1 MSLDTSPHRSG
12 ARMLGT
18 LLALLGLAVASA
30 KPQGD
35 PGDPRLG
42 ERMYRKGVLPS
53 GKPMQA
59 LVKGDVPTEGT
70 MFSCVTCHLR
80 SGMGSV
86 EGAVPAPPI
95 SGPRLYAPRFRF
107 PKRPPRRKPRESRS
121 SPGPDPVRPAYTD
134 ATLARALRE
143 GIDPSGRTLDAT
155 MPRFLLDDGDMSIL
169 IGYLKNLSAG
179 NAPGVTDTTLRFASL
194 VTDGVEAADR
204 DAMLATLEAYV
215 ADRNAVPRRQE
226 ARAGSATV
234 GKPMY
239 AGYSGSRRLEL
250 DRWEL
255 RGPPETWRGQL
266 DALHQARPVFALL
279 GGLAAGEWR
288 PIHEFCETEAIP
300 CLFPITDL
308 PEVSE
313 TDWHTLY
320 FSKGLYQEG
329 VAAAR
334 YLSSIPDLPAEAPVI
349 QLLRDTPEA
358 RALAWGFEEA
368 WAASGRLPPKR
379 RVLGPQ
385 EDAAAAARET
395 LAGAEK
401 EGVAALWLGS
411 ADMSALWKMI
421 GAPHSPRFVFVSS
434 GLLGGALEAIPEQGR
449 SLTYLTYQGPL
460 PAEQERRMAA
470 VESWLTARNVP
481 VTRPAVQSRAYF
493 IGWMLSSALARMGD
507 EFHRDHLLDVMDT
520 MIDQTFA
527 IAPYERL
534 SFGHGQRYASK
545 GCYVVQWGPG
555 PRPELLKRSEWVAY

>member
-1 MSLDTSPHRSG
+1 MSFHPSRDWSG
-12 ARMLGT
+12 ARVLST
-18 LLALLGLAVASA
+18 LLPLLALAFAGAR
-30 KPQGD
+30 PQGD

-42 ERMYRKGVLPS
+42 ERMYREGVLPT
-53 GKPMQA
+53 GKPMRA

-107 PKRPPRRKPRESRS
+107 PKRPLRRKPRESRS

-155 MPRFLLDDGDMSIL
+155 MPRFLLDDEDMPIL
-169 IGYLKNLSAG
+169 IRYLKNLSAG

-194 VTDGVEAADR
+194 VTDGVESADR

-255 RGPPETWRGQL
+255 KGPPETWRSQL
-266 DALHQARPVFALL
+266 DGLQRARPVFALL
-279 GGLAAGEWR
+279 GGLVAGAWR
-288 PIHEFCETEAIP
+288 PIHEFCEAEAIP
-300 CLFPITDL
+300 CLFPITEL

-329 VAAAR
+329 EAAAR
-334 YLSSIPDLPAEAPVI
+334 YLRSLPELKADAPVI
-349 QLLRDTPEA
+349 QLLRDTPEG
-358 RALAWGFEEA
+358 RALAKGFEEA
-368 WAASGRLPPKR
+368 WAAAPGRPQAHR
-379 RVLGPQ
+379 RVLGAK
-385 EDAAAAARET
+385 EDPAATARET
-395 LAGAEK
+395 LAGAE
-401 EGVAALWLGS
+401 EGVAVLWLGS

-421 GAPHSPRFVFVSS
+421 GAPHRPRFVVVSS
-434 GLLGGALEAIPEQGR
+434 GLLGRALEAIPEQAR

-545 GCYVVQWGPG
+545 GCHVVQWGPG
-555 PRPELLKRSEWVAY
+555 PRPELLKRSEWVVY